1 MIFMVDLV
9 RFPSNIHTKLCFVM
23 TVILKKLSLFLLCLL
38 IVSGPHRTLMT
49 MSELCGTYQLF
60 CRSLHSQEGA
70 TVPIQ

>member
-1 MIFMVDLV
+1 
-9 RFPSNIHTKLCFVM
+9 M

-38 IVSGPHRTLMT
+38 IVGGPHRTLMT

-70 TVPIQ
+70 TVPTHTVTPVEALEVCG